1 MIFKKKINWKTYY
14 DEEVMIKND
23 KCNVPLD
30 FCVFE
35 LNLFG
40 GWGGVGR
47 TGLLQ
52 LVLELSVSRVLPV

>member
-1 MIFKKKINWKTYY
+1 MIFLKKINWKTYY

-35 LNLFG
+35 LFG